1 MTGEKYYTP
10 PSYDKNSLTKTVEQ
24 LRASN
29 HALSTFSTLCA
40 HDLKEPLRNIAN
52 LSSLLKEAP
61 HLEVES
67 QIYLSHITE
76 SCRRLRSLI
85 EGMLTLSYFPHPS
98 LKVEEIPLTK
108 LVQEI
113 LQDLDLLICSK
124 NITFDVAP
132 LPVVKGYWVLYHQL
146 FHNLISNIIKHA
158 PHESKTY
165 ARIDIEE
172 DTQDWIFTLQDS
184 GTGIG
189 DLAAIK
195 KINAYLRSAN
205 SLPSC
210 ELGLGLY
217 ICKTITNK
225 LDGLIQIQPNS
236 TPGTTIICKIPKTFH
251 LSSP

>member
-1 MTGEKYYTP
+1 MTGQHHYTP
-10 PSYDKNSLTKTVEQ
+10 PSYNKDSLTKTVQQ

-29 HALSTFSTLCA
+29 HALSTFATLCA

-113 LQDLDLLICSK
+113 LQDLDLLICTK
-124 NITFDVAP
+124 NITFDIAP

-158 PHESKTY
+158 PQTGKTQ
-165 ARIDIEE
+165 ARIVVDE
-172 DTQDWIFTLQDS
+172 DEKDWLFTIQDS
-184 GTGIG
+184 GAGIG
-189 DLAAIK
+189 DSAVID
-195 KINAYLRSAN
+195 KINIYLRSEN
-205 SLPSC
+205 TLPSC
-210 ELGLGLY
+210 DLGLGLY
-217 ICKTITNK
+217 ICKTIINK
-225 LDGLIQIQPNS
+225 LDGMIQIQKSP
-236 TPGTTIICKIPKTFH
+236 TPGTTMICKIPKNSP
-251 LSSP
+251 LSIP